1 MEEGDLIVY
10 KGIDSI
16 SQSTNLIDFTI
27 SDEFME
33 TLRNIFYSS
42 KNRNQDNSSSLEST
56 YENLSDINFNL
67 NSEKKPL
74 KINKK
79 RKNMIRDKIKNKKSK
94 LGKPK

>member
-1 MEEGDLIVY
+1 
-10 KGIDSI
+10 
-16 SQSTNLIDFTI
+16 
-27 SDEFME
+27 ME

-42 KNRNQDNSSSLEST
+42 ENRNQDNSSSFDST

-79 RKNMIRDKIKNKKSK
+79 RKNRIRDKIKNKKSQ
-94 LGKPK
+94 LGKQKKVKIKNN